1 MLVVPTNISLV
12 ERGGSQ
18 PGEGLHL
25 LLPDIVDHEGDFRSD
40 AEHSVVHYA
49 GYQHGSHR
57 CIYCVAPLLQHFNP
71 GSHRLRILGDYRTP
85 FSRGVPTR
93 SLRSGQ
99 GRRCQQ
105 REHQQEPQEPVGS
118 GQDRLHVRN
127 YTPRDGSA
135 PGFLIRREGGCR
147 KALLVVEVNRRRV

>member
-1 MLVVPTNISLV
+1 MLVVVTNISSV

-85 FSRGVPTR
+85 FSEA
-93 SLRSGQ
+93 
-99 GRRCQQ
+99 CQ
-105 REHQQEPQEPVGS
+105 
-118 GQDRLHVRN
+118 
-127 YTPRDGSA
+127 PRASA
-135 PGFLIRREGGCR
+135 PGRADDASKGNTSR
-147 KALLVVEVNRRRV
+147 NRRNQWTRFKIVFMSATTRRGTGVRPAF